1 MKSGSAA
8 TGFLILILAWVLA
21 VFAGGSFA
29 LHMASHMGVVA
40 VAAPLFAMGL
50 SGTRYDVSFRL
61 TWVTPITASL
71 IELVV
76 VWFWHLPQ
84 LRALA
89 EKSLLM
95 ACAEQASF
103 LGAGLLLWLA
113 CLGAARRNAQLA
125 GVIGLLLTSMHM
137 TLLGVL
143 LALAPRPLYGTDEVM
158 CFGVPLGAAADQQIG
173 GVVMLFVGAASY
185 LIGGIALLYRLIA
198 GTPEPARQP

>member
-1 MKSGSAA
+1 MKGTSA
-8 TGFLILILAWVLA
+8 GIGVLVLVLAWGLA
-21 VFAGGSFA
+21 AVPGNSFA
-29 LHMASHMGVVA
+29 LHMVSHMGVVA
-40 VAAPLFAMGL
+40 VAAPLLAIDL
-50 SGTRYDVSFRL
+50 SGTRYDFSTRL

-89 EKSLLM
+89 ERSFAM
-95 ACAEQASF
+95 AVAEQTSF

-113 CLGAARRNAQLA
+113 CLGAARHQAQLA
-125 GVIGLLLTSMHM
+125 GVVGLLLTSMHM

-143 LALAPRPLYGTDEVM
+143 LALAPRPLYGTAEVM
-158 CFGVPLGAAADQQIG
+158 CLGVPLSAAADQQIG

-185 LIGGIALLYRLIA
+185 LVGGVALLYRLIA
-198 GTPEPARQP
+198 GVPEPARQR